1 MNNTGWIK
9 IYRSLLYWEWTD
21 VPEMVALWVRLI
33 ILATHEDTQWH
44 GVNVSRGQLVTTT
57 AKLASESGLTLK
69 QVRTCL
75 ARLKESG
82 QIVIETANKYTKI
95 TVCKYDDYQET
106 EHGEGQANGKQT
118 ANDGQAKDKQTAGKG
133 QAKGNSSRIKEQ
145 ENIINNPLTP
155 LQGDAPQKPET
166 VVVEQPENPEKPA
179 REKARAVTRYDR
191 VWEEIYSK
199 LTSNTFFWTKRENV
213 AVQAIVGRIT
223 KMMEEAGRDPT
234 DTEKENALRWFV
246 ESLWQLD
253 DQWIRTNF
261 VPHVIDG
268 KFNEYYNQLKQ
279 AKNGK
284 PKNNTAGNPTG
295 VSADYLSRITQQLAG
310 EVQPK

>member
-1 MNNTGWIK
+1 MNTGWIK
-9 IYRSLLYWEWTD
+9 IYRSLLYWEWAD

-33 ILATHEDTQWH
+33 IRATHEDSQWH
-44 GVNVSRGQLVTTT
+44 GVTISRGQLVTTT
-57 AKLASESGLTLK
+57 AKLAAESGLSPQ

-75 ARLKESG
+75 DRLKASN
-82 QIVIETANKYTKI
+82 QINTQTTNKYTII
-95 TVCKYDDYQET
+95 TICKYEAYQET
-106 EHGEGQANGKQT
+106 ETTEQQTNGKQT
-118 ANDGQAKDKQTAGKG
+118 TRKQQTNNTQAT
-133 QAKGNSSRIKEQ
+133 SISRIKEQ
-145 ENIINNPLTP
+145 EELINKPPTP
-155 LQGDAPQKPET
+155 LQGDAPEQPEKPI
-166 VVVEQPENPEKPA
+166 VEQPAKPA
-179 REKARAVTRYDR
+179 REKAHAVTRYDR
-191 VWEEIYSK
+191 VWEEIYTK

-213 AVQAIVGRIT
+213 AVQSIVGRIT

-284 PKNNTAGNPTG
+284 PKHNTAGNPTG
-295 VSADYLSRITQQLAG
+295 VSADYLARVAAELAG
-310 EVQPK
+310 HVPQG

>member
-1 MNNTGWIK
+1 MNTGWIK
-9 IYRSLLYWEWTD
+9 IYRSLLYWEWAD

-33 ILATHEDTQWH
+33 IRATHEDSQWH
-44 GVNVSRGQLVTTT
+44 GVTISRGQLVTTT
-57 AKLASESGLTLK
+57 AKLAAESGLSPQ

-75 ARLKESG
+75 DRLKASN
-82 QIVIETANKYTKI
+82 QINTQTTNKYTII
-95 TVCKYDDYQET
+95 TICKYEAYQET
-106 EHGEGQANGKQT
+106 ETTEKQTNGKQT
-118 ANDGQAKDKQTAGKG
+118 TRKQQTNNTQAT
-133 QAKGNSSRIKEQ
+133 SISRIKEQ
-145 ENIINNPLTP
+145 EELINKPPTP
-155 LQGDAPQKPET
+155 LQGDAPEPSEKPI
-166 VVVEQPENPEKPA
+166 VEQPAKPA

-191 VWEEIYSK
+191 VWEEIYTK
-199 LTSNTFFWTKRENV
+199 LTANTFFWTKRENV
-213 AVQAIVGRIT
+213 AVQSIVGRIT

-268 KFNEYYNQLKQ
+268 KFNEYYNQLRQ

-284 PKNNTAGNPTG
+284 PKHNTAGNPTG
-295 VSADYLSRITQQLAG
+295 VSADYLARLTQQLSG
-310 EVQPK
+310 EVQPQ

>member
-9 IYRSLLYWEWTD
+9 IYRSLLYWEWAD

-33 ILATHEDTQWH
+33 IRATHEDTQWH
-44 GVNVSRGQLVTTT
+44 GVTISRGQLVTTT
-57 AKLASESGLTLK
+57 AKLAAESGLSPQ

-75 ARLKESG
+75 DRLKASN
-82 QIVIETANKYTKI
+82 QINTQTTNKYTII
-95 TVCKYDDYQET
+95 TICKYEAYQET
-106 EHGEGQANGKQT
+106 ETTEKQTNGKQT
-118 ANDGQAKDKQTAGKG
+118 TRKQQTNNTQAT
-133 QAKGNSSRIKEQ
+133 SISRIKEQ
-145 ENIINNPLTP
+145 EELINKPPTP
-155 LQGDAPQKPET
+155 LQGDAPEPSEKM
-166 VVVEQPENPEKPA
+166 VVEQPAKPA
-179 REKARAVTRYDR
+179 REKAHAVTRYDR
-191 VWEEIYSK
+191 VWEEIYTK
-199 LTSNTFFWTKRENV
+199 LTANTFFWTKRENV
-213 AVQAIVGRIT
+213 AVQSIVGRIT

-284 PKNNTAGNPTG
+284 PKHNTAGNPTG
-295 VSADYLSRITQQLAG
+295 VSADYLARLTQQLSG
-310 EVQPK
+310 EVQPQ

>member
-1 MNNTGWIK
+1 MMNTGWIK
-9 IYRSLLYWEWTD
+9 IYRSLLYWEWAD

-33 ILATHEDTQWH
+33 IRATHEDSQWH
-44 GVNVSRGQLVTTT
+44 GVTISRGQLVTTT
-57 AKLASESGLTLK
+57 AKLAAESGLSPQ

-75 ARLKESG
+75 DRLKASN
-82 QIVIETANKYTKI
+82 QINTQATNKYTII
-95 TVCKYDDYQET
+95 TICKYEAYQET
-106 EHGEGQANGKQT
+106 ETTEQQTNGKQT
-118 ANDGQAKDKQTAGKG
+118 TRKQQTNNTQAT
-133 QAKGNSSRIKEQ
+133 SISRIKEQ
-145 ENIINNPLTP
+145 EELINKPPTP
-155 LQGDAPQKPET
+155 LQGDAPEPSEKPI
-166 VVVEQPENPEKPA
+166 VEQPAKPA
-179 REKARAVTRYDR
+179 REKAHAVTRYDR
-191 VWEEIYSK
+191 VWEEIYTK
-199 LTSNTFFWTKRENV
+199 LTANTFFWTKRENV
-213 AVQAIVGRIT
+213 AVQSIVGRIT

-268 KFNEYYNQLKQ
+268 KFNEYYNQLRQ

-295 VSADYLSRITQQLAG
+295 VSADYLARIAADLGGHVPQG
-310 EVQPK
+310 

>member
-9 IYRSLLYWEWTD
+9 IYRSLLYWEWAD

-44 GVNVSRGQLVTTT
+44 GVTISRGQLVTTT
-57 AKLASESGLTLK
+57 AKLAAESGLSPQ

-75 ARLKESG
+75 DRLKASN
-82 QIVIETANKYTKI
+82 QINTQTTNKYTII
-95 TVCKYDDYQET
+95 TICKYEAYQET
-106 EHGEGQANGKQT
+106 EATEQQTNGKQT
-118 ANDGQAKDKQTAGKG
+118 TSKQQTNNKQAT
-133 QAKGNSSRIKEQ
+133 SISRIKEQ
-145 ENIINNPLTP
+145 EKLINTPPTP
-155 LQGDAPQKPET
+155 LQGDAPRKPET
-166 VVVEQPENPEKPA
+166 VVVEQPAKPA
-179 REKARAVTRYDR
+179 REKAHAVTRYDR
-191 VWEEIYSK
+191 VWEEIYTK
-199 LTSNTFFWTKRENV
+199 LTANTFFWTKRENV
-213 AVQAIVGRIT
+213 AVQSIVGRIT

-234 DTEKENALRWFV
+234 DTEKENALRWFA

-268 KFNEYYNQLKQ
+268 KFNEYYNQLRQ

-284 PKNNTAGNPTG
+284 PKHNTAGNPTG
-295 VSADYLSRITQQLAG
+295 VSADYLARVAAEMAG
-310 EVQPK
+310 HVPQG

>member
-1 MNNTGWIK
+1 MNTGWIK
-9 IYRSLLYWEWTD
+9 IYRSLLYWEWAD

-33 ILATHEDTQWH
+33 IRATHEDSQWH
-44 GVNVSRGQLVTTT
+44 GVTISRGQLVTTT
-57 AKLASESGLTLK
+57 AKLAAESGLSPQ

-75 ARLKESG
+75 DRLKASN
-82 QIVIETANKYTKI
+82 QINTQTTNKYTII
-95 TVCKYDDYQET
+95 TICKYEAYQET
-106 EHGEGQANGKQT
+106 ETTEQQTNGKQT
-118 ANDGQAKDKQTAGKG
+118 TRKQQTNNTQAT
-133 QAKGNSSRIKEQ
+133 SISRIKEQ
-145 ENIINNPLTP
+145 EELINKPPTP
-155 LQGDAPQKPET
+155 LQGDAPEPSEKM
-166 VVVEQPENPEKPA
+166 VVEQPAKPA
-179 REKARAVTRYDR
+179 REKAHAVTRYDR
-191 VWEEIYSK
+191 VWEEIYTK
-199 LTSNTFFWTKRENV
+199 LTANTFFWTKRENV
-213 AVQAIVGRIT
+213 AVQSIVGRIT

-284 PKNNTAGNPTG
+284 PKNNTTGNPTG
-295 VSADYLSRITQQLAG
+295 VSADYLARLAQQLSG

>member
-1 MNNTGWIK
+1 MNTGWIK
-9 IYRSLLYWEWTD
+9 IYRSLLYWEWAD

-33 ILATHEDTQWH
+33 IRATHEDSQWH
-44 GVNVSRGQLVTTT
+44 GVTISRGQLVTTT
-57 AKLASESGLTLK
+57 AKLAAESGLSPQ

-75 ARLKESG
+75 DRLKASN
-82 QIVIETANKYTKI
+82 QINTQTTNKYTII
-95 TVCKYDDYQET
+95 TICKYEAYQET
-106 EHGEGQANGKQT
+106 ETTEQQTNGKQT
-118 ANDGQAKDKQTAGKG
+118 TRKQQTNNTQAT
-133 QAKGNSSRIKEQ
+133 SISRIKEQ
-145 ENIINNPLTP
+145 EELINKPPTP
-155 LQGDAPQKPET
+155 LQGDAPEQPEKPI
-166 VVVEQPENPEKPA
+166 VEQPAKPA
-179 REKARAVTRYDR
+179 REKAHAVTRYDR
-191 VWEEIYSK
+191 VWEEIYTK
-199 LTSNTFFWTKRENV
+199 LTANTFFWTKRENV
-213 AVQAIVGRIT
+213 AVQSIVGRIT

-284 PKNNTAGNPTG
+284 PKHTTAGNPTG
-295 VSADYLSRITQQLAG
+295 VSADYLARVAAELAG
-310 EVQPK
+310 HVPQG

>member
-1 MNNTGWIK
+1 MNTGWIK
-9 IYRSLLYWEWTD
+9 IYRSLLYWEWSD

-33 ILATHEDTQWH
+33 IRATHEDTQWH
-44 GVNVSRGQLVTTT
+44 GVTISRGQLVTTT
-57 AKLASESGLTLK
+57 AKLAAESGLSPQ

-75 ARLKESG
+75 DRLKASN
-82 QIVIETANKYTKI
+82 QINTQTTNKYTII
-95 TVCKYDDYQET
+95 TICKYEAYQET
-106 EHGEGQANGKQT
+106 ENTEQQTNGKPTTSKQQT
-118 ANDGQAKDKQTAGKG
+118 NNKQAT
-133 QAKGNSSRIKEQ
+133 SISRIKEQ
-145 ENIINNPLTP
+145 KELINKPPTP
-155 LQGDAPQKPET
+155 LQGDAPEQPEKPF
-166 VVVEQPENPEKPA
+166 VEQPAKPA
-179 REKARAVTRYDR
+179 REKAHAVTRYDR
-191 VWEEIYSK
+191 VWEEIYTK
-199 LTSNTFFWTKRENV
+199 LTANTFFWTKRENV
-213 AVQAIVGRIT
+213 AVQSIVGRIT

-284 PKNNTAGNPTG
+284 SKNNTAGNPTG
-295 VSADYLSRITQQLAG
+295 VSAEYLARLTQQLSG
-310 EVQPK
+310 EVQPQ

>member
-1 MNNTGWIK
+1 MNTGWIK
-9 IYRSLLYWEWTD
+9 IYRSLLYWEWAD

-33 ILATHEDTQWH
+33 IRATHEDTQWH
-44 GVNVSRGQLVTTT
+44 GVTISRGQLVTTT
-57 AKLASESGLTLK
+57 AKLAAESGLSPQ

-75 ARLKESG
+75 DRLKASN
-82 QIVIETANKYTKI
+82 QINTQTTNKYTII
-95 TVCKYDDYQET
+95 TICKYEAYQET
-106 EHGEGQANGKQT
+106 ETTEQQTNGKQT
-118 ANDGQAKDKQTAGKG
+118 TRKQQTNNTQAT
-133 QAKGNSSRIKEQ
+133 SISRIKEQ
-145 ENIINNPLTP
+145 EELINKPPTP
-155 LQGDAPQKPET
+155 LQGDAPEQPEKPI
-166 VVVEQPENPEKPA
+166 VEQPAKPA
-179 REKARAVTRYDR
+179 REKAHAVTRYDR
-191 VWEEIYSK
+191 VWEEIYTK

-213 AVQAIVGRIT
+213 AVQSIVGRIT

-284 PKNNTAGNPTG
+284 SKHNTAGNPTG
-295 VSADYLSRITQQLAG
+295 VSADYLARIAADLGGHVPQG
-310 EVQPK
+310 

>member
-1 MNNTGWIK
+1 MNTGWIK
-9 IYRSLLYWEWTD
+9 IYRSLLYWEWAD

-33 ILATHEDTQWH
+33 IRATHEDSQWH
-44 GVNVSRGQLVTTT
+44 GVTISRGQLVTTT
-57 AKLASESGLTLK
+57 AKLAAESGLSPQ

-75 ARLKESG
+75 DRLKASN
-82 QIVIETANKYTKI
+82 QINTQTTNKYTII
-95 TVCKYDDYQET
+95 TICKYEAYQET
-106 EHGEGQANGKQT
+106 ETTEQQTNGKQT
-118 ANDGQAKDKQTAGKG
+118 TRKQQTNNTQAT
-133 QAKGNSSRIKEQ
+133 SISRIKEQ
-145 ENIINNPLTP
+145 EELINKPPTP
-155 LQGDAPQKPET
+155 LQGDAPEQPEKPI
-166 VVVEQPENPEKPA
+166 VEQPAKPA
-179 REKARAVTRYDR
+179 REKAHAVTRYDR
-191 VWEEIYSK
+191 VWEEIYTK
-199 LTSNTFFWTKRENV
+199 LTNNTFFWTKRENV
-213 AVQAIVGRIT
+213 AVQSIVGRIT

-284 PKNNTAGNPTG
+284 PKHNTAGNPTG
-295 VSADYLSRITQQLAG
+295 VSADYLARLTQQLAG
-310 EVQPK
+310 EVQSQ

>member
-9 IYRSLLYWEWTD
+9 IYRSLLYWEWAD
-21 VPEMVALWVRLI
+21 MPEMVALWVRLI
-33 ILATHEDTQWH
+33 IRATHEDTQWH
-44 GVNVSRGQLVTTT
+44 GVTISRGQLVTTT
-57 AKLASESGLTLK
+57 AKLAAESGLSPQ

-75 ARLKESG
+75 DRLKASN
-82 QIVIETANKYTKI
+82 QINTQTTNKYTII
-95 TVCKYDDYQET
+95 TICKYEAYQET
-106 EHGEGQANGKQT
+106 ETTEKQTNGKQT
-118 ANDGQAKDKQTAGKG
+118 TRKQQTNNTQAT
-133 QAKGNSSRIKEQ
+133 SISRIKEQ
-145 ENIINNPLTP
+145 EELINKPPTP
-155 LQGDAPQKPET
+155 LQGDAPEPSEKPI
-166 VVVEQPENPEKPA
+166 VEQPAKPA
-179 REKARAVTRYDR
+179 REKAHAVTRYDR
-191 VWEEIYSK
+191 VWEEIYTK
-199 LTSNTFFWTKRENV
+199 LTANTFFWTKRENV
-213 AVQAIVGRIT
+213 AVQSIVGRIT

-284 PKNNTAGNPTG
+284 PKHNTAGNPTG
-295 VSADYLSRITQQLAG
+295 VSADYLARLTQQLSG
-310 EVQPK
+310 EVQPQ

>member
-9 IYRSLLYWEWTD
+9 IYRSLLYWEWAD

-33 ILATHEDTQWH
+33 IRATHEDSQWH
-44 GVNVSRGQLVTTT
+44 GVTISRGQLVTTT
-57 AKLASESGLTLK
+57 AKLAAESGLSPQ

-75 ARLKESG
+75 DRLKASN
-82 QIVIETANKYTKI
+82 QINTQTTNKYTII
-95 TVCKYDDYQET
+95 TICKYEAYQET
-106 EHGEGQANGKQT
+106 EATEQQTNGKQT
-118 ANDGQAKDKQTAGKG
+118 TSKQQTNNKQAT
-133 QAKGNSSRIKEQ
+133 SISRIKEQ
-145 ENIINNPLTP
+145 EKLINNPPTP
-155 LQGDAPQKPET
+155 LQGDAPRKPET
-166 VVVEQPENPEKPA
+166 VVVEQPAKPA
-179 REKARAVTRYDR
+179 REKAHAVTRYDR
-191 VWEEIYSK
+191 VWEEIYTK
-199 LTSNTFFWTKRENV
+199 LTANTFFWTKRENV
-213 AVQAIVGRIT
+213 AVQSIVGRIT

-234 DTEKENALRWFV
+234 DTEKENALRWFA

-284 PKNNTAGNPTG
+284 PKHNTAGNPTG
-295 VSADYLSRITQQLAG
+295 VSADYLARVAAELAG
-310 EVQPK
+310 HVPQG

>member
-9 IYRSLLYWEWTD
+9 IYRSLLYWEWAD

-33 ILATHEDTQWH
+33 IRATHEDTQWH
-44 GVNVSRGQLVTTT
+44 GVTISRGQLVTTT
-57 AKLASESGLTLK
+57 AKLAAESGLSVK

-75 ARLKESG
+75 DRLKESG
-82 QIVIETANKYTKI
+82 QIVTQTANKYTKI
-95 TVCKYDDYQET
+95 TICKYDDYQET
-106 EHGEGQANGKQT
+106 EQGEGQTKDNQT
-118 ANDGQAKDKQTAGKG
+118 ANEWQAKGKPTANQR
-133 QAKGNSSRIKEQ
+133 QAKGNNSRIKEQ
-145 ENIINNPLTP
+145 EELINKPPTP
-155 LQGDAPQKPET
+155 LQGDAPEQPEKPI
-166 VVVEQPENPEKPA
+166 VEQPAKPA
-179 REKARAVTRYDR
+179 REKAHAVTRYDR
-191 VWEEIYSK
+191 VWEEIYTK
-199 LTSNTFFWTKRENV
+199 LTANTFFWTKRENV
-213 AVQAIVGRIT
+213 AVQSIVGRIT

-284 PKNNTAGNPTG
+284 PKHNTAGNPTG
-295 VSADYLSRITQQLAG
+295 VSADYLARLAQQLSG
-310 EVQPK
+310 EVQPQ

>member
-1 MNNTGWIK
+1 MNTTGWIK
-9 IYRSLLYWEWTD
+9 IYRSLLYWEWAD

-33 ILATHEDTQWH
+33 IRATHEDSQWH
-44 GVNVSRGQLVTTT
+44 GVTISRGQLVTTT
-57 AKLASESGLTLK
+57 AKLAAESGLSPQ

-75 ARLKESG
+75 DRLKASN
-82 QIVIETANKYTKI
+82 QINTQTTNKYTII
-95 TVCKYDDYQET
+95 TICKYEAYQET
-106 EHGEGQANGKQT
+106 ETTEQQTNGKQT
-118 ANDGQAKDKQTAGKG
+118 TRKQQTNNK
-133 QAKGNSSRIKEQ
+133 QSTSISRTKEQ
-145 ENIINNPLTP
+145 EELINKPPTP
-155 LQGDAPQKPET
+155 LQGDTPEQPEKPI
-166 VVVEQPENPEKPA
+166 VEQPAKPA
-179 REKARAVTRYDR
+179 REKAHAVTRYDR
-191 VWEEIYSK
+191 VWEEIYTK

-213 AVQAIVGRIT
+213 AVQSIVGRIT

-234 DTEKENALRWFV
+234 DTEKENAMRWFV

-295 VSADYLSRITQQLAG
+295 VSADYLARVAAELGGHVPQG
-310 EVQPK
+310 

>member
-1 MNNTGWIK
+1 MNTGWIK
-9 IYRSLLYWEWTD
+9 IYRSLLYWEWAD

-33 ILATHEDTQWH
+33 IRATHEDSQWH
-44 GVNVSRGQLVTTT
+44 GVTISRGQLVTTT
-57 AKLASESGLTLK
+57 AKLAAESGLSPQ

-75 ARLKESG
+75 DRLKASN
-82 QIVIETANKYTKI
+82 QINTQTTNKYTII
-95 TVCKYDDYQET
+95 TICKYEAYQET
-106 EHGEGQANGKQT
+106 ETTEQQTNGKQT
-118 ANDGQAKDKQTAGKG
+118 TRKQQTNNTQAT
-133 QAKGNSSRIKEQ
+133 SISRIKEQ
-145 ENIINNPLTP
+145 EELINKPPTP
-155 LQGDAPQKPET
+155 LQGDAPEQPEKPI
-166 VVVEQPENPEKPA
+166 VEQPAKPA
-179 REKARAVTRYDR
+179 REKAHAVTRYDR
-191 VWEEIYSK
+191 VWEEIYTK
-199 LTSNTFFWTKRENV
+199 LTANTFFWTKRENV
-213 AVQAIVGRIT
+213 AVQSIVGRIT

-284 PKNNTAGNPTG
+284 PKHNTAGNPTG
-295 VSADYLSRITQQLAG
+295 VSADYLARLAQQLSG
-310 EVQPK
+310 EVQPQ

>member
-1 MNNTGWIK
+1 MNTAINTGWIK
-9 IYRSLLYWEWTD
+9 IYRSLLYWEWAD

-33 ILATHEDTQWH
+33 IRATHEDTQWH
-44 GVNVSRGQLVTTT
+44 GVTISRGQLVTTV
-57 AKLASESGLTLK
+57 AKLAAESGLSPQ

-75 ARLKESG
+75 DRLKASN
-82 QIVIETANKYTKI
+82 QINTQTTNKYTII
-95 TVCKYDDYQET
+95 TICKYEAYQET
-106 EHGEGQANGKQT
+106 ETTEQQTNGKQT
-118 ANDGQAKDKQTAGKG
+118 TSKQQTNNKQAT
-133 QAKGNSSRIKEQ
+133 SISRIKEQ
-145 ENIINNPLTP
+145 EKLINKPPTP
-155 LQGDAPQKPET
+155 FQGDAPEPSEKPI
-166 VVVEQPENPEKPA
+166 VEQPAKPA
-179 REKARAVTRYDR
+179 REKAHAVTRYDR
-191 VWEEIYSK
+191 VWEEIYTK

-213 AVQAIVGRIT
+213 AVQSIVGRIT

-279 AKNGK
+279 SKNGK
-284 PKNNTAGNPTG
+284 TRNNPAGNPTG
-295 VSADYLSRITQQLAG
+295 VSADYLSRITQQLA
-310 EVQPK
+310 

>member
-9 IYRSLLYWEWTD
+9 IYRSLLYWEWAD

-33 ILATHEDTQWH
+33 IRATHEDSQWH
-44 GVNVSRGQLVTTT
+44 GVTISRGQLVTTT
-57 AKLASESGLTLK
+57 AKLAAESGLSPQ

-75 ARLKESG
+75 DRLKASN
-82 QIVIETANKYTKI
+82 QINTQTTNKYTII
-95 TVCKYDDYQET
+95 TICKYEAYQET
-106 EHGEGQANGKQT
+106 ETTEKQTNGKQT
-118 ANDGQAKDKQTAGKG
+118 TRKQQTNHTQAT
-133 QAKGNSSRIKEQ
+133 SISRIKEQ
-145 ENIINNPLTP
+145 EELINKPPTP
-155 LQGDAPQKPET
+155 LQGDAPEPSEKM
-166 VVVEQPENPEKPA
+166 VVEQPAKPA
-179 REKARAVTRYDR
+179 REKAHAVTRYDR
-191 VWEEIYSK
+191 VWEEIYTK
-199 LTSNTFFWTKRENV
+199 LTANTFFWTKRENV
-213 AVQAIVGRIT
+213 AVQSIVGRIT

-268 KFNEYYNQLKQ
+268 KFNEDYNQLKQ

-284 PKNNTAGNPTG
+284 PKNNTTGNPTG
-295 VSADYLSRITQQLAG
+295 VSADYLARLAQQLSG

>member
-9 IYRSLLYWEWTD
+9 IYRSLLYWEWAD

-33 ILATHEDTQWH
+33 IRATHEDSQWH
-44 GVNVSRGQLVTTT
+44 GVTISRGQLVTTT
-57 AKLASESGLTLK
+57 AKLAAESGLSPQ

-75 ARLKESG
+75 DRLKASN
-82 QIVIETANKYTKI
+82 QINTQTTNKYTII
-95 TVCKYDDYQET
+95 TICKYEAYQET
-106 EHGEGQANGKQT
+106 ETTEKQTHGKQT
-118 ANDGQAKDKQTAGKG
+118 TRKQQTNNTQAT
-133 QAKGNSSRIKEQ
+133 SISRIKEQ
-145 ENIINNPLTP
+145 EELINKPPTP
-155 LQGDAPQKPET
+155 LQGDAPEPSEKM
-166 VVVEQPENPEKPA
+166 VVEQPAKPA
-179 REKARAVTRYDR
+179 REKAHAVTRYDR
-191 VWEEIYSK
+191 VWEEIYTK
-199 LTSNTFFWTKRENV
+199 LTANTFFWTKRENV
-213 AVQAIVGRIT
+213 AVQSIVGRIT

-268 KFNEYYNQLKQ
+268 KFNEDYNQLKQ

-284 PKNNTAGNPTG
+284 PKNNTTGNPTG
-295 VSADYLSRITQQLAG
+295 VSADYLARLAQQLSG

>member
-1 MNNTGWIK
+1 MNTGWIK
-9 IYRSLLYWEWTD
+9 IYRSLLYWEWAD

-33 ILATHEDTQWH
+33 IRATHEDSQWH
-44 GVNVSRGQLVTTT
+44 GVTISRGQLVTTT
-57 AKLASESGLTLK
+57 AKLAAESGLSPQ

-75 ARLKESG
+75 DRLKASN
-82 QIVIETANKYTKI
+82 QINTQTTNKYTII
-95 TVCKYDDYQET
+95 TICKYEAYQET
-106 EHGEGQANGKQT
+106 ETTEQQTNGKQT
-118 ANDGQAKDKQTAGKG
+118 TRKQQTNNKQAT
-133 QAKGNSSRIKEQ
+133 SISRIKEQ
-145 ENIINNPLTP
+145 EELINKPPTP
-155 LQGDAPQKPET
+155 LQGDAPEQPEKPI
-166 VVVEQPENPEKPA
+166 VEQPAKPA
-179 REKARAVTRYDR
+179 REKAHAVTRYDR
-191 VWEEIYSK
+191 VWEEIYTK
-199 LTSNTFFWTKRENV
+199 LTANTFFWTKRENV
-213 AVQAIVGRIT
+213 AVQSIVGRIT

-284 PKNNTAGNPTG
+284 PKHNTAGNPTG
-295 VSADYLSRITQQLAG
+295 VSADYLARVAAELGGHVPQG
-310 EVQPK
+310 

>member
-1 MNNTGWIK
+1 MNTGWIK
-9 IYRSLLYWEWTD
+9 IYRSLLYWEWAD

-33 ILATHEDTQWH
+33 IRATHEDTQWH
-44 GVNVSRGQLVTTT
+44 GVTISRGQLVTTT
-57 AKLASESGLTLK
+57 AKLSAESGLSPQ

-75 ARLKESG
+75 DRLKASN
-82 QIVIETANKYTKI
+82 QINTQTTNKYTII
-95 TVCKYDDYQET
+95 TICKYEAYQET
-106 EHGEGQANGKQT
+106 ETTEQQTNGKQT
-118 ANDGQAKDKQTAGKG
+118 TRKQQTNNTQAT
-133 QAKGNSSRIKEQ
+133 SISRIKEQ
-145 ENIINNPLTP
+145 EKLINKPPTP
-155 LQGDAPQKPET
+155 LQGDAPEQPEKPI
-166 VVVEQPENPEKPA
+166 VEQPAKPA
-179 REKARAVTRYDR
+179 REKAHAVTRYDR
-191 VWEEIYSK
+191 VWEEIYTK
-199 LTSNTFFWTKRENV
+199 LTANTFFWTKRENV
-213 AVQAIVGRIT
+213 AVQSIVGRIT

-284 PKNNTAGNPTG
+284 PKHNTAGNPTG
-295 VSADYLSRITQQLAG
+295 VSADYLSRITQQLSG
-310 EVQPK
+310 EVQPQ

>member
-9 IYRSLLYWEWTD
+9 IYRSLLYWEWAD

-33 ILATHEDTQWH
+33 IRATHEDSQWH
-44 GVNVSRGQLVTTT
+44 GVTISRGQLVTTV
-57 AKLASESGLTLK
+57 AKLAAESGLSPQ

-75 ARLKESG
+75 DRLKASN
-82 QIVIETANKYTKI
+82 QITTQTTNKYTII
-95 TVCKYDDYQET
+95 TISKYDAYQET
-106 EHGEGQANGKQT
+106 ETTEQQTNGKQT
-118 ANDGQAKDKQTAGKG
+118 TRKQQTNNTQAT
-133 QAKGNSSRIKEQ
+133 SISRIKEQ
-145 ENIINNPLTP
+145 EELINKPPTP
-155 LQGDAPQKPET
+155 LQGDAPEPSEKPI
-166 VVVEQPENPEKPA
+166 VEQPAKPA
-179 REKARAVTRYDR
+179 REKAHAVTRYDR
-191 VWEEIYSK
+191 VWEEIYTK

-213 AVQAIVGRIT
+213 AVQSIVGRIT

-268 KFNEYYNQLKQ
+268 KFNEYYNQLRQ

-284 PKNNTAGNPTG
+284 PKHNTAGNPTG
-295 VSADYLSRITQQLAG
+295 VSADYLARVAAELAG
-310 EVQPK
+310 HVPQG